1 MSNDFMMSNTLN
13 ESRFVIYVNRE
24 ERFETKLLNN
34 TKAILTAASTAGWPV
49 CLCVC
54 VSVYVCECVSEH
66 VMALRC

>member
-49 CLCVC
+49 C
-54 VSVYVCECVSEH
+54 VCECVC
-66 VMALRC
+66 L